1 MMLHS
6 RPDSAK
12 KFQGEMD
19 RYKQSAEYQHPVMQK
34 IISTLKE
41 NFDKVAKDMSVLLAN
56 NLASFVRYELTNL
69 SSSVAAHIT
78 LCSVYNMVS
87 EEEQELLFIASS
99 LDDRVEPEDEPEDE
113 QSDSDDLA
121 IARTTESSAPAHTSE
136 RAKMESRLADMEA
149 HFLVIRNQQK
159 RQSELIE
166 EGIQTIREMAKS
178 LKTEKEQTELSRE
191 EAEVEIASYEL
202 VTHGVNSND
211 VAVEDEVD

>member
-1 MMLHS
+1 
-6 RPDSAK
+6 
-12 KFQGEMD
+12 MD

-34 IISTLKE
+34 VISTLKE
-41 NFDKVAKDMSVLLAN
+41 NFDKVTKDMSVLLAN
-56 NLASFVRYELTNL
+56 NLASFVR
-69 SSSVAAHIT
+69 
-78 LCSVYNMVS
+78 